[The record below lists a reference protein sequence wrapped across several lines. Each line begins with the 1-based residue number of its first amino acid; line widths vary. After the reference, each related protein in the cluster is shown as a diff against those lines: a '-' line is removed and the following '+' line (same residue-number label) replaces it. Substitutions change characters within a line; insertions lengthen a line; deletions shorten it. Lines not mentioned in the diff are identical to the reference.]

1 MRTFCYLNGKILPLE
16 KASVSVYDIGLLR
29 GFAIYEALVTY
40 NRKPFQLDD
49 HLTRFRRSAK
59 SLALKIPDSD
69 SKIRAT
75 INELVRRSIPKNKEA
90 IIRFILTGGKAIDG
104 IDYEYE
110 KPTFYI
116 LVEDFNELPKKYLE
130 NGCSLIMFEQQR
142 QFAESKTTN
151 YIQAVLLQKARKKGG
166 ALEIL
171 YVSNGKVLEASTSN
185 FFIVKNN
192 TVITA
197 KSGILKGITRKVT
210 IDLAKSHFPLKER
223 EIKVKELYS
232 ADEAFI
238 TSSFKDVVPVVKI
251 GSRRIGNGKVGPVT
265 NEIMRLFK
273 EYTSNY

>member
-1 MRTFCYLNGKILPLE
+1 MRQLCYLNGKILPVNQ
-16 KASVSVYDIGLLR
+16 ACVSVYDIGLLR
-29 GFAIYEALVTY
+29 GLGIYEALVTY
-40 NRKPFQLDD
+40 NRKPFRLED
-49 HLTRFRRSAK
+49 HLARFRRSAK

-69 SKIRAT
+69 GKIRAI

-104 IDYEYE
+104 IDYDYE

-116 LVEDFNELPKKYLE
+116 LVEEFNELPEKYLKH
-130 NGCSLIMFEQQR
+130 GCSLIMFEQQR

-151 YIQAVLLQKARKKGG
+151 YIQAVLLQKARKKAG

-171 YVSNGKVLEASTSN
+171 YVSDGKVLEASTSN
-185 FFIVKNN
+185 FFIVKKN

-197 KSGILKGITRKVT
+197 KRGILKGITRKVT

-223 EIKVKELYS
+223 EIRVKELYS

-251 GSRRIGNGKVGPVT
+251 GGRKIGNGKVGPVT
-265 NEIMRLFK
+265 KEIMRLFK
-273 EYTSNY
+273 EYTRNY